1 MTLTL
6 LKAGFTYHDILGL
19 DETEFNAYFDDIITL
34 HKTPHKGDGTG
45 ARAKTYTIEIDD
57 E

>member
-1 MTLTL
+1 MVLVL
-6 LKAGFTYHDILGL
+6 LKAGFSYLDAINL
-19 DETEFNAYFDDIITL
+19 DEVDFNAYFDDIIAL
-34 HKTPHKGDGTG
+34 HKSPKKEESG